1 MIFNSQIA
9 GASLWDRSCTRSPVP
24 LPSSWKCL
32 LKAYLWLG
40 SWPTH
45 THTHNHILDAV
56 NKVCKVVGGGRWV
69 EKVGGCSDPADLK
82 NKLVALTQQD

>member
-1 MIFNSQIA
+1 M
-9 GASLWDRSCTRSPVP
+9 P
-24 LPSSWKCL
+24 LKSVFVVGL
-32 LKAYLWLG
+32 LAD
-40 SWPTH
+40 TH